1 MQRKFILNLVLLLLL
16 NFLVKPFYIIGIDA
30 EILDRVGESAY
41 GNYFAILAFTILFNI
56 ILDLGIV
63 NFNIRNLA
71 RHSQLIK
78 KQFSGIFTLRLL
90 LILPYT
96 ACCFLGAYFLDYDL
110 TGILPWLIFNQIIIA
125 FILYFRSVLNGMLLF
140 AKDSFISVL
149 DRILLIITCSIL
161 LWGGVTEQEFQIE
174 WFVYT
179 QTICYGISALIAFL
193 FILPN
198 VKSLKLKF
206 NIPFALV
213 ILRKSLPFALL
224 IILMTFYNRSDS
236 VMLEKMMDDNGEEAG
251 RYAQG
256 FRLFEAL
263 NMVIFMFASLL
274 LPIFSKMLKRK
285 EDIRNI
291 FFMAV
296 RMLFAG
302 GLIVGVSSY
311 FYRAHLLDFRYE
323 GTSLVAD
330 NAFGMLMLSFFVI
343 SSTFLFSTLLTA
355 AGKLK
360 ALNLTSAAGLI
371 LNIGL
376 NFLLIPEYGAYG
388 AAIASV
394 STQGLAGIAQVI
406 IVKKHFQFRISPG
419 VLFKILVLTGI
430 AFTLGFILLAYVE
443 LPWSYEYILMTSVLL
458 FSCLVTGMLNPIQM
472 IEMVRTKDNK
482 L

>member
-1 MQRKFILNLVLLLLL
+1 MQRKFILNLILLLLL

-30 EILDRVGESAY
+30 EILDRVGESVY
-41 GNYFAILAFTILFNI
+41 GKYFAILAFTILFNI
-56 ILDLGIV
+56 LLDLGVV
-63 NFNIRNLA
+63 NFNTRNLA
-71 RHSQLIK
+71 RHSQLIS

-90 LILPYT
+90 LVLPYT
-96 ACCFLGAYFLDYDL
+96 GFCLLGAYFLGYDL
-110 TGILPWLIFNQIIIA
+110 TGILPWLILNQIIIA

-161 LWGGVTEQEFQIE
+161 LWGDVTEQEFQIE

-179 QTICYGISALIAFL
+179 QTICYGISALIAFV
-193 FILPN
+193 FVLPN
-198 VKSLKLKF
+198 VKSLKLKL

-213 ILRKSLPFALL
+213 ILKKSLPFALL

-236 VMLEKMMDDNGEEAG
+236 VMLEKLIDDDGEEAG

-274 LPIFSKMLKRK
+274 LPIFSRMLKHK
-285 EDIRNI
+285 ENVQNI
-291 FFMAV
+291 FILAV
-296 RMLFAG
+296 KMLFAG

-330 NAFGMLMLSFFVI
+330 NSFGMLMLSFFVI
-343 SSTFLFSTLLTA
+343 STTFLFSTLLTA
-355 AGKLK
+355 AGKLR
-360 ALNLTSAAGLI
+360 ALNVTSAIGLI

-376 NFLLIPEYGAYG
+376 NFLLIPQYGAYG

-394 STQGLAGIAQVI
+394 STQGLAGLAQVI
-406 IVKKHFQFRISPG
+406 IVRKHFEFRSTNLLLI
-419 VLFKILVLTGI
+419 KILMLTFT
-430 AFTLGFILLAYVE
+430 AFLIGFILDEYVQ
-443 LPWSYEYILMTSVLL
+443 LQWRYEYIMMIGILL
-458 FSCLVTGMLNPIQM
+458 ISCLLTGMLNPRKMLEIVK
-472 IEMVRTKDNK
+472 IRDNN